1 MSATRL
7 SSAIFPLLM
16 TLVLPG
22 CMLTLPPALTQT
34 PTSQTPETS
43 ATQEENVSNPAAPQ
57 TTPSASSPLFAAFSS
72 ASKRDLWQRI
82 GEGFRLPVPENR
94 RITSELEW
102 FRRHPEYLARIQ
114 ERAQPYLYFITEQVK
129 SRGMPMEL
137 VLLPAVESAFQPFSY
152 SHGRASGLWQF
163 IPDTGRRFGLKQ
175 NWWYDGRRDVVASTQ
190 AALDYLEK
198 LNRMFD
204 GDWELALAAYN
215 AGAGNV
221 RKAIRKNQGR
231 GKSTDFW
238 SLDLPVET
246 RSYVPRLLALCAVM
260 KEPEQYGLKLQS
272 LPDRPYFTG
281 IDIEAQL
288 DLALAADLAGIT
300 IEDLYRLNPGFNR
313 WATDPDG
320 PHQLYIPIQQA
331 ESFQSKLAQLDPS
344 QRVRWQRHRIKSG
357 ESLISIAKQYKT
369 TVALIKEINQLK
381 GNNIRAGKYLLIP
394 MASKNPGEYV
404 LSAEQR
410 QEKILNTPHG
420 GQRVVHVVQPGE
432 TLWDIARNY
441 RVSHRALAK
450 WNGMAPRDTL
460 RSGQELVIWTRGE
473 PKVTQT
479 AVPELLAN
487 MEVRPPGG
495 QRSIHYR
502 VRQGDSLYKIADRF
516 NVSVTDLR
524 RWNTLPGTYLQPG
537 QKLRLYVDV
546 TEQTM

>member
-1 MSATRL
+1 MPTIRH
-7 SSAIFPLLM
+7 SSAVLLLM

-22 CMLTLPPALTQT
+22 CMLTLPPAGD
-34 PTSQTPETS
+34 P
-43 ATQEENVSNPAAPQ
+43 PAASPTTETTAAGEPARPGQ
-57 TTPSASSPLFAAFSS
+57 IAPPTTPSSSYSPFAALSS
-72 ASKRDLWQRI
+72 TSNRDLWQRI
-82 GEGFRLPVPENR
+82 GDNFRLPVPENR
-94 RITSELEW
+94 RVASELEW

-114 ERAQPYLYFITEQVK
+114 ERAQPYLYFITGEVEK
-129 SRGMPMEL
+129 RGMPMEL

-163 IPDTGRRFGLKQ
+163 IPGTGRRFGLKQ
-175 NWWYDGRRDVVASTQ
+175 NWWYDGRRDVVASTR
-190 AALDYLEK
+190 AALDYLER

-221 RKAIRKNQGR
+221 LKAIRKNR
-231 GKSTDFW
+231 NKGKATDFW

-246 RSYVPRLLALCAVM
+246 RSYVPRLLALCQVIQ
-260 KEPEQYGLKLQS
+260 EPEKYGLQLTP
-272 LPDRPYFTG
+272 LPDQPYFAPV
-281 IDIEAQL
+281 DIQAQL
-288 DLALAADLAGIT
+288 DLALAADLADIT

-320 PHQLYIPIQQA
+320 PHQLYIPIRQA

-344 QRVRWQRHRIKSG
+344 QRVHWQRHQIKSG

-369 TVALIKEINQLK
+369 TVALLKEINKLK
-381 GNNIRAGKYLLIP
+381 GNSLRAGKYLLIP
-394 MASKNPGEYV
+394 MASKDPGEYV

-420 GQRVVHVVQPGE
+420 GRRIVHVVQPGE

-460 RSGQELVIWTRGE
+460 RSGQELVIWIRPE
-473 PKVTQT
+473 PKVTQA
-479 AVPELLAN
+479 AVPTLLAN
-487 MEVRPPGG
+487 MEAHPPGG
-495 QRSIHYR
+495 QRSVHYR
-502 VRQGDSLYKIADRF
+502 VRRGDSLYKIADRF
-516 NVSVTDLR
+516 NVSVADLK
-524 RWNTLPGTYLQPG
+524 RWNTLPGAYLKPG
-537 QKLRLYVDV
+537 QKLHLYVDV
-546 TEQTM
+546 TEQSL